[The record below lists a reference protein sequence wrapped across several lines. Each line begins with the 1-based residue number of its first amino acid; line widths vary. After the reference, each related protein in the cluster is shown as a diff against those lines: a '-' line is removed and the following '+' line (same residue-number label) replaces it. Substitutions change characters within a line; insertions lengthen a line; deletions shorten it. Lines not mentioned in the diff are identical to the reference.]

1 MVSVNNN
8 LSKQIPENELDITAA
23 RSSGPGG
30 QNVNKVNSKA
40 VLHWKVG
47 ESAVFDD
54 QQKAVIRQALA
65 GIINA
70 DDEIVL
76 SEQQSRS
83 WHQNRERIIV
93 RLNKKVAQALVPK
106 KKRLPTQKPRS
117 ADERRLQDKKTQGRK
132 KAGRGRHYSE
142 DD

>member
-1 MVSVNNN
+1 MRMPTI
-8 LSKQIPENELDITAA
+8 IPESELEISSA

-83 WHQNRERIIV
+83 WHQNRERIIE

-106 KKRLPTQKPRS
+106 KKRLPTQKPRG
-117 ADERRLQDKKTQGRK
+117 ADERRLQDKKVQGRK
-132 KAGRGRHYSE
+132 KADRGRSYSE